1 MSECINDFFI
11 HNGEVKQCSE
21 FQKVYPD
28 STKLLYEVLRII
40 QKKPLFLKEHIKR
53 LENSIELSH
62 IKINFNK
69 NDLNV
74 YVTKLIRENQIVNG
88 NIKIIIDENNTLV
101 YSVKHSYPTNEMYE
115 KGVKTIFY
123 FGERENPNAKVIN
136 NSFRETVNEEIRKAD
151 AYEAIL
157 VDHEG
162 NITEGSKSNIFM
174 IKGKTVYTAPI
185 NNVLPGITREKIIL
199 ACKRL
204 DLEVLEENVKY
215 SEIKYF
221 DGVFISGTSPK
232 VLPVNAIADYKI
244 YSENNGIIKGIMGE
258 FNEIINEDLALG
270 NGD

>member
-11 HNGEVKQCSE
+11 HNGEVKNSSE
-21 FQKVYPD
+21 FQKVYPK

-40 QKKPLFLKEHIKR
+40 EKKPLFLKEHIKR
-53 LENSIELSH
+53 LENSTELSNVE
-62 IKINFNK
+62 I
-69 NDLNV
+69 DLNKKKLSQ
-74 YVTKLIRENQIVNG
+74 YITKLIQENQIVNG
-88 NIKIIIDENNTLV
+88 NIKIIIDANNTLV
-101 YSVKHSYPTNEMYE
+101 YSVKHSYPSNEMYE

-136 NSFRETVNEEIRKAD
+136 NSFREIVNEELRKAD

-162 NITEGSKSNIFM
+162 NITEGSRSNIFM
-174 IKGKTVYTAPI
+174 LKGKIVYTAPVK
-185 NNVLPGITREKIIL
+185 NVLPGITREKIIL

-204 DLEVLEENVKY
+204 ALEVLEENVKY

-232 VLPVNAIADYKI
+232 VLPVNSIANDKI
-244 YSENNGIIKGIMGE
+244 YSENNEIIKGIMGE
-258 FNEIINEDLALG
+258 FNEIINEDLALR
-270 NGD
+270 DEV